1 MRIAIYLRVST
12 DMQVEDGYSLR
23 AQRATLIDYCKLND
37 YTISDIYMD
46 EGISAKDMNRP
57 QLKRLLEDATKGLFD
72 AVLVH
77 KFDRFTR
84 SVKDLYELLD
94 YLKKYSVSFIS
105 KQEKFDTSTAMGMAM
120 LGMLGVFAQ
129 FERELIGERVR
140 FGMEQK
146 VKEGK
151 KPNGAFPFG
160 YDKQGNIIP
169 EEAEIVRLVRHMYM
183 KEDMGFK
190 TIAMRLID
198 QGITRRGSTWRA
210 STVATT
216 LENTFYAGII
226 QFGSVM
232 ENGKYATHKKELRKD
247 VIHHKGIYEAIFTEE
262 EFYEHLRRIRRRS
275 DSGYSRKL
283 DYYFTGLLRCARC
296 GSSMFGRMTTSRKDK
311 QGNIISTP
319 YYICSTR
326 KENSTCKMPTFQQK
340 HIEHMVMEYISSVN
354 VDKVL
359 TTAEKKKAENQ
370 NAAREKMIQKLKR
383 DLESVQARVKKWQ
396 YMFIEELVTAD
407 DLRSRLNVEYET
419 EAALLKSL
427 EEAREQ
433 VKESEEIKYKLD
445 TFVQAWEDAD
455 AMEKKELL
463 NAIFDEIRVFSD
475 MENPRGFRN
484 GNFFP
489 ARIELKYR

>member
-12 DMQVEDGYSLR
+12 DIQVEDGYSLR
-23 AQRATLIDYCKLND
+23 AQRATLIEYCKINE
-37 YTISDIYMD
+37 YTVSDIYMD
-46 EGISAKDMNRP
+46 EGISAKDTNRP
-57 QLKRLLEDATKGLFD
+57 QLQRLLDDATKGLFD

-94 YLKKYSVSFIS
+94 YLKRHSVSFIS

-151 KPNGAFPFG
+151 RPNGAFPYG

-169 EEAEIVRLVRHMYM
+169 EEAEIIRLVRHMYM
-183 KEDMGFK
+183 KENLGFK
-190 TIAMRLID
+190 TIAMKLID

-210 STVATT
+210 STVGST

-226 QFGSVM
+226 QFGNKM
-232 ENGKYATHKKELRKD
+232 ENGKYANHKKEMRKG
-247 VIHHKGIYEAIFTEE
+247 VIHEKGIYEAIFTEE
-262 EFYEHLRRIRRRS
+262 EFYEHLRYMRRRS

-283 DYYFTGLLRCARC
+283 DYYFTGLLRCGRC
-296 GSSMFGRMTTSRKDK
+296 GSSMYGRLTTSRKDK
-311 QGNIISTP
+311 EGNIIRSP
-319 YYICSTR
+319 YYICNMR
-326 KENSTCKMPTFQQK
+326 KENSTCTMPTFQQR
-340 HIEHMVMEYISSVN
+340 HIEHMVLEYISGLQ

-359 TTAEKKKAENQ
+359 TAAEQKKVENQ
-370 NAAREKMIQKLKR
+370 NVAREKMIQKLKR
-383 DLESVQARVKKWQ
+383 DLESVRNRVKKWQ
-396 YMFIEELVTAD
+396 FMFIEELVTAD
-407 DLRSRLNVEYET
+407 DLRSRLNVEYEK
-419 EAALLKSL
+419 EAEILRQI
-427 EEAREQ
+427 EASQES
-433 VKESEEIKYKLD
+433 VKESEEIKSKLEN
-445 TFVQAWEDAD
+445 FGQVWENAD

-463 NAIFDEIRVFSD
+463 NELFDEIRVFSD
-475 MENPRGFRN
+475 MENPRGYRN
-484 GNFFP
+484 RFFP
-489 ARIELKYR
+489 ATVELKYR